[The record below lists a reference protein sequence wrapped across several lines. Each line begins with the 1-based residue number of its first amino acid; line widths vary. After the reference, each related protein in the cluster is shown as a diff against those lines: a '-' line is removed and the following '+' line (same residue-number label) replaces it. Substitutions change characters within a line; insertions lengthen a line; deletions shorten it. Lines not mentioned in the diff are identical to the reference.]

1 MSAVKGKAI
10 VDFTEGRITGKMI
23 KFALPLM
30 ATALLQSLYNA
41 ADMIV
46 VANFAPNGSFAMGAV
61 GACGSLFSLFI
72 NFFLGLSVGV
82 GICVAQNIGAK
93 RPDEVKK
100 YVHTAAVM
108 SFVCGIVLGV
118 IGFFTAETMLIWM
131 GTPETL
137 LPEATQYMRAVF
149 VGMPANLVYNFMA
162 SALRSSGDSKRPLI
176 FLTVSGL
183 ANVAINFIMVLG
195 FGMGAVGVGIATAAS
210 QYLSAVIIVVYM
222 MRTSGVCRIYL
233 RELRASRRMISGIMQ
248 NGLPTGLQ
256 SVVFAISNVLI
267 QTSINSYGDIAVSGS
282 GAANNIEGFIYVAM
296 NAISIAA
303 ITVVSQNVGAAKFER
318 IKRVM
323 LVSLVMVSIVGLA
336 IAGLIMILHEPL
348 LSIYA
353 PNGNDAA
360 LAAAVRAEGLKKLL
374 FVGCPYFLCGI
385 MECVSG
391 ALKGMGRS
399 LISMIVSVIGSCAL
413 RILWIYTVCPF
424 FNDIRV
430 LYLAYPVTWIITTA
444 GLAVFLVRAYREL
457 IRRRDARISSGA
469 ESEQVKSPA

>member
-1 MSAVKGKAI
+1 
-10 VDFTEGRITGKMI
+10 
-23 KFALPLM
+23 
-30 ATALLQSLYNA
+30 
-41 ADMIV
+41 
-46 VANFAPNGSFAMGAV
+46 
-61 GACGSLFSLFI
+61 
-72 NFFLGLSVGV
+72 
-82 GICVAQNIGAK
+82 
-93 RPDEVKK
+93 
-100 YVHTAAVM
+100 
-108 SFVCGIVLGV
+108 
-118 IGFFTAETMLIWM
+118 
-131 GTPETL
+131 
-137 LPEATQYMRAVF
+137 
-149 VGMPANLVYNFMA
+149 
-162 SALRSSGDSKRPLI
+162 
-176 FLTVSGL
+176 
-183 ANVAINFIMVLG
+183 MVLG

-233 RELRASRRMISGIMQ
+233 RELRASGRMISGIMQ

-267 QTSINSYGDIAVSGS
+267 QASINSYGDIAVSGS

-399 LISMIVSVIGSCAL
+399 VISMVVSVIGSCAL
-413 RILWIYTVCPF
+413 RILWIFTVCPF

-430 LYLAYPVTWIITTA
+430 LYLAYPVTWIVTTA
-444 GLAVFLVRAYREL
+444 GLVVFLVKAYREM
-457 IRRRDARISSGA
+457 IIARDKRSAKAA
-469 ESEQVKSPA
+469 ESKPAESLA

>member
-1 MSAVKGKAI
+1 MSETKRKAV

-30 ATALLQSLYNA
+30 ATAVLQSLYNA

-82 GICVAQNIGAK
+82 GICVAQNIGAR
-93 RPDEVKK
+93 RPDQVKK

-108 SFVCGIVLGV
+108 SLICGIAMGVL
-118 IGFFTAETMLIWM
+118 GFFTAETMLKWM
-131 GTPETL
+131 GTPDTL
-137 LPEATQYMRAVF
+137 LPEAAQYMRAVF
-149 VGMPANLVYNFMA
+149 VGMPANLVYNFLA

-183 ANVAINFIMVLG
+183 ANVAINFLMVMG
-195 FGMGAVGVGIATAAS
+195 FGMGAVGVGIATAIS
-210 QYLSAVIIVVYM
+210 QYLSAILIVVFM
-222 MRTSGVCRIYL
+222 LRTSGVCRIYP
-233 RELRASRRMISGIMQ
+233 RELKVHREMVVGIMQ

-267 QTSINSYGDIAVSGS
+267 QASINSFGDIAVSGS
-282 GAANNIEGFIYVAM
+282 GAANNIENFIYVAM
-296 NAISIAA
+296 NAISIAT

-318 IKRVM
+318 IKKTMV
-323 LVSLVMVSIVGLA
+323 VSLITVSVVGLS
-336 IAGLIMILHEPL
+336 IAGLIMLFHEPL
-348 LSIYA
+348 LAIYA
-353 PNGNDAA
+353 PGSDATA
-360 LAAAVRAEGLKKLL
+360 HAVRESGLIKLL
-374 FVGCPYFLCGI
+374 CVGCPYFLCGI

-391 ALKGMGRS
+391 SLKGMGRS
-399 LISMIVSVIGSCAL
+399 LISMIVSIIGSCAL

-424 FNDIRV
+424 FSSNIGV

-444 GLAVFLVRAYREL
+444 GLAIFTVKAYHEMIKARDRDVRGR
-457 IRRRDARISSGA
+457 G
-469 ESEQVKSPA
+469 